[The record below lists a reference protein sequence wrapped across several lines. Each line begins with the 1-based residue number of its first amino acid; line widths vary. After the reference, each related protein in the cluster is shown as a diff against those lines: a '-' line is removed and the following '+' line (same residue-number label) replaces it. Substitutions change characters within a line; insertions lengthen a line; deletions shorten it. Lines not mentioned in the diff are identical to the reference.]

1 MQSKLKGYL
10 CGIGAA
16 VCYGTNPLGA
26 LYLYEDGIN
35 ANSVLFYRFAL
46 AVVMLGMLMA
56 AQRKSLKVSRRELS
70 LLCALG
76 VVFSTSSITLYFSF
90 CFMDAGIAS
99 TLLFVY
105 PVMVAV
111 IMALLFKERLPA
123 VSVFAIM
130 LALSGIAMLYHGDGG
145 ATLSTRGVMLVMF
158 SSLSYAVYIVVVN
171 KSPLRMS
178 SMKLTFYVLFFG
190 MLTVLTNSFITGLH
204 IQMLTTPRMWSCA
217 FMLALLPTVFSL
229 VLMTISVHET
239 GSTPTAVMGALEPLT
254 AVVIGVAV
262 FGEQLTP
269 RLAAG
274 IVLILTAVIMIIAGK
289 SLFPARVFSVVSHLG
304 HVIFK
309 TWRWK

>member
-56 AQRKSLKVSRRELS
+56 ARRKSLKVSRRELS

-178 SMKLTFYVLFFG
+178 SMRLTFYVLFFG

>member
-46 AVVMLGMLMA
+46 AVVMLCMLMA
-56 AQRKSLKVSRRELS
+56 ARRKSLKVSRRELS
-70 LLCALG
+70 LLSALG

-111 IMALLFKERLPA
+111 IMALLFNERLPA

-289 SLFPARVFSVVSHLG
+289 SLFQTRVFSVVSHLG

>member
-56 AQRKSLKVSRRELS
+56 ARRKSLKVSRRELF

-289 SLFPARVFSVVSHLG
+289 SLFQTRVFSVVSHLG

>member
-56 AQRKSLKVSRRELS
+56 ARRKSLKVSRRELS

-111 IMALLFKERLPA
+111 IMALLFKEMLPA

-289 SLFPARVFSVVSHLG
+289 SLFQTRVFSVVSHLG

>member
-56 AQRKSLKVSRRELS
+56 ARRKSLKVSRRELS

-204 IQMLTTPRMWSCA
+204 IQMLTTPCMWSCA

-289 SLFPARVFSVVSHLG
+289 SLFQTRVFSVVSHLG

>member
-56 AQRKSLKVSRRELS
+56 ARRKSLKVSRRELS

>member
-56 AQRKSLKVSRRELS
+56 ARRKSLKVSRRELS

-254 AVVIGVAV
+254 AGVIGVAV

>member
-26 LYLYEDGIN
+26 LYLYEDEIN

-56 AQRKSLKVSRRELS
+56 ARRKSLKVSRRELS

-289 SLFPARVFSVVSHLG
+289 SLFQTRVFSVVSHLG